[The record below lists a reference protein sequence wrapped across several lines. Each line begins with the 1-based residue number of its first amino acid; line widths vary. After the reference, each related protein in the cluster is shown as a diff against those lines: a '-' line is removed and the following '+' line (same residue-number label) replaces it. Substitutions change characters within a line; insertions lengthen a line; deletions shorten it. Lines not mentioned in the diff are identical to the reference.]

1 MTVEVQEEVKIKEM
15 NENYQKPLIIQRAD
29 PFIYKHEDGY
39 YYFIA
44 SVPSYDRIELRR
56 SRTIAGLAYA
66 TPRTIWRKHETG
78 EMSKLI
84 WAPEIHYIAGKWYIY
99 FAATH
104 TEEIIDGLFTHR
116 MYCLECEAQDP
127 MVDENWH
134 EKGQVVSHLDTFC
147 LDATVFEHNN
157 HLYYVWAQKDNA
169 IEGNSNLYIAEMTN
183 PWTLKT
189 EPVMLTKP
197 EFAWEC
203 KGFKV
208 NEGPAVL
215 MRNGKIFI
223 TYSASATDENY
234 CMGMIYADLESDLL
248 KRENWTKVTEPVFQS
263 DLSTQQYGPGHNSFT
278 IAEDGETDILVYHC
292 RDYTEIKGDPLYD
305 PNRHTKVQAFGWGND
320 GFPIFGKPLPY
331 LND

>member
-1 MTVEVQEEVKIKEM
+1 
-15 NENYQKPLIIQRAD
+15 
-29 PFIYKHEDGY
+29 
-39 YYFIA
+39 
-44 SVPSYDRIELRR
+44 
-56 SRTIAGLAYA
+56 
-66 TPRTIWRKHETG
+66 
-78 EMSKLI
+78 
-84 WAPEIHYIAGKWYIY
+84 
-99 FAATH
+99 
-104 TEEIIDGLFTHR
+104 
-116 MYCLECEAQDP
+116 

-263 DLSTQQYGPGHNSFT
+263 DLSTQQYGPGHNSF
-278 IAEDGETDILVYHC
+278 YYC
-292 RDYTEIKGDPLYD
+292 RRWRNRYPGLSLSGLY
-305 PNRHTKVQAFGWGND
+305 GNQR
-320 GFPIFGKPLPY
+320 GSAIRPEQTHKSTSFWLGVTMVSQFLASRFHI
-331 LND
+331 